1 MAETYLLGVDFG
13 GGGAKATLL
22 RADGSIAATAV
33 REYPTYHPREG
44 WAEQNPD
51 EVYAAFMALCRGIL
65 ERSAIAP
72 DAIAAICLD
81 GATHTAVLLDASGK
95 LVRDSIYWTDRRA
108 VEESA
113 RLNATMGARIM
124 ELCQNAPSPLWTLP
138 QLIWLRNHEPE
149 AHGRIRKILFMK
161 DYIRLRLTGEYA
173 TDRIDAMGCLLM
185 DEGKGAWSEE
195 LCGVAGLAAS
205 MLPRL
210 ADPQDVAGK
219 VRAAAAAE
227 TGLASGTPVLTG
239 ATDTV
244 MEVYASGAIRPGHAT
259 VKLATAGRICV
270 VTESGMPHPML
281 VNYRHLAPGLWY
293 PGTATKSCA
302 ASYRWYRD
310 ALCEGEVARAR
321 AAGRDAYDILNEG
334 AASVPPGSDGLFFHP
349 YLQGEMTPYLD
360 DSLRGSFIGLSSF
373 HGKAHFT
380 RAVLEGVAYSLYDC
394 MGVLRELGIEPER
407 AIAIGGGASSP
418 LWLGILADVLGIEL
432 DKNEN
437 DDSSSLGSA
446 MLAGVATGVFD
457 SLEDSVRKCVRVRGT
472 VKPNPERHAIYL
484 ERFAIYKKIHDALA
498 PVYAESSGRDA
509 GIPVSPGTSASPATN
524 AGISPGV

>member
-1 MAETYLLGVDFG
+1 MAETYLLGIDFG

-22 RADGSIAATAV
+22 RGDGHIAATAV

-51 EVYAAFMALCRGIL
+51 EVYAAFKILCREIL
-65 ERSAIAP
+65 QRSAIAP

-81 GATHTAVLLDASGK
+81 AATHTGVLLDASGG
-95 LVRDSIYWTDRRA
+95 LVRDSIYWTDRRS

-113 RLNATMGARIM
+113 HLSETMGAKIM
-124 ELCQNAPSPLWTLP
+124 ELCLNATSPIWTLP
-138 QLIWLRNHEPE
+138 QLIWLRNHEPKVH
-149 AHGRIRKILFMK
+149 ARIKRILFMK
-161 DYIRLRLTGEYA
+161 DYIRLRLTGEFV
-173 TDRIDAMGCLLM
+173 TDRIDAMGSLLM
-185 DEGKGAWSEE
+185 DERGGIWSEE
-195 LCGVAGLAAS
+195 LCGFAGLDTS

-210 ADPQDVAGK
+210 ADPQDIVGK
-219 VRAAAAAE
+219 VRTEAAAE
-227 TGLASGTPVLTG
+227 TGLAVGTPVLAG
-239 ATDTV
+239 APDTV
-244 MEVYASGAIRPGHAT
+244 MEVYASGAIAPGQAT
-259 VKLATAGRICV
+259 VKLATAGRICA
-270 VTESGMPHPML
+270 VTNRGIPHPML

-310 ALCEGEVARAR
+310 VLCEGEMDRAE
-321 AAGRDAYDILNEG
+321 AAGSDAYGIMDDE

-380 RAVLEGVAYSLYDC
+380 RAVLEGVAFSLYDC
-394 MGVLRELGIEPER
+394 MGVLRKLGVEPKR

-446 MLAGVATGVFD
+446 MLAGVAMGVFD
-457 SLEDSVRKCVRVRGT
+457 TLADSVKKCVCVKET
-472 VKPNPERHAIYL
+472 VVPDKERHAIYL

-498 PVYAESSGRDA
+498 PVYAESA
-509 GIPVSPGTSASPATN
+509 GPGTGAASRP
-524 AGISPGV
+524 